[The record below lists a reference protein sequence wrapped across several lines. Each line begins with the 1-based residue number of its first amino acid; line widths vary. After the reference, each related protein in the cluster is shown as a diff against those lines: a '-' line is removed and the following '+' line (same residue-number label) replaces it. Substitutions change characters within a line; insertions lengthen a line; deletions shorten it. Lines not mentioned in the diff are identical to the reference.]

1 MELARRIAVVG
12 VGETRYERRSS
23 RELAELRR
31 EAARAAIADAGLE
44 AAAVDGLIVP
54 GAGYAELHELARDL
68 GMRGQFHAASCFHS
82 GTAVV
87 AAPLEAALAIESGL
101 AHTVLCCQ
109 GVAWGSERRG
119 NVGQPHA
126 EMRMKAAF
134 EIPFGWYPQV
144 VHFAGMARRHME
156 LYGTTEAQLGA
167 VAVACRRHAALHD
180 NAILREEPLDLEGY
194 LASPYLAEPFR
205 APDCC
210 LVNDGAGAFVMT
222 SLERARDGRARPV
235 VVLGAGSGVIPDG
248 EYSSLRE
255 DYLATGAVHSAP
267 RAFGMA
273 GLSPADVDFV
283 ALYDNFTGLVI
294 QQLEDMGFCR
304 RGEGGPFV
312 EGGRIEL
319 GGALPVNPSGGQLA
333 QAFVFS
339 TNHVVEAVRQLRGEA
354 GQRQIASA
362 EVGVV
367 TGYTGAQH
375 ATLVLGSG

>member
-1 MELARRIAVVG
+1 MTL
-12 VGETRYERRSS
+12 
-23 RELAELRR
+23 LR
-31 EAARAAIADAGLE
+31 EAAREALADAGLG
-44 AAAVDGLIVP
+44 ARDVDGILAP
-54 GAGYAELHELARDL
+54 GTTYRELHELAREL
-68 GMRGQFHAASCFHS
+68 GVGGQFFNAESWS
-82 GTAVV
+82 GGPAVV
-87 AAPLEAALAIESGL
+87 AAPLLAALAVEAGL
-101 AHTVLCCQ
+101 ATTVLCVR
-109 GVAWGSERRG
+109 GIAWGSERRG
-119 NVGQPHA
+119 NVGQFHA
-126 EMRMKAAF
+126 EMPSKASF

-180 NAILREEPLDLEGY
+180 NAILRDEPLGLDDY
-194 LASPYLAEPFR
+194 LTAPYLADPFR
-205 APDCC
+205 AADCC

-222 SLERARDGRARPV
+222 SLARARDLRARPA
-235 VVLGAGSGVIPDG
+235 VVLGAGSGIIPDG

-255 DYLATGAVHSAP
+255 DYLATAAAHSAP
-267 RAFGMA
+267 RAFAMA
-273 GLSPADVDFV
+273 GVSPADVDFV
-283 ALYDNFTGLVI
+283 ALYDNFTALVI

-339 TNHVVEAVRQLRGEA
+339 MNHVVEAVHQLRGEA
-354 GQRQIASA
+354 GPRQVAGA

-375 ATLVLGSG
+375 ATLVLGRG

>member
-1 MELARRIAVVG
+1 MGLARRIAVVG

-54 GAGYAELHELARDL
+54 AAGYAELHELARDL
-68 GMRGQFHAASCFHS
+68 GIRGQFHAASCFHS

-87 AAPLEAALAIESGL
+87 AAPLEAALAIEAGL
-101 AHTVLCCQ
+101 AHTVLGCQ
-109 GVAWGSERRG
+109 G
-119 NVGQPHA
+119 
-126 EMRMKAAF
+126 
-134 EIPFGWYPQV
+134 
-144 VHFAGMARRHME
+144 
-156 LYGTTEAQLGA
+156 GA
-167 VAVACRRHAALHD
+167 
-180 NAILREEPLDLEGY
+180 
-194 LASPYLAEPFR
+194 
-205 APDCC
+205 
-210 LVNDGAGAFVMT
+210 
-222 SLERARDGRARPV
+222 RARDLRRRPV

-255 DYLATGAVHSAP
+255 DYLATAAVESAP
-267 RAFGMA
+267 RAFAMA
-273 GLSPADVDFV
+273 GIVPDDVDFV
-283 ALYDNFTGLVI
+283 ALYDNFTALVI
-294 QQLEDMGFCR
+294 QQLEDMGFCG

-319 GGALPVNPSGGQLA
+319 GGGLPVNPSGGQLA

-339 TNHVVEAVRQLRGEA
+339 MNHVVEAVRQLRGEA
-354 GQRQIASA
+354 GPRQVAGA
-362 EVGVV
+362 DVGVV